1 MTSRESGTAAAVLS
15 GLPDN
20 SVASPEQTVSDGE
33 AFRYFPRWVEA
44 GDVISLNGYR
54 LKSYSMHLSDKKE
67 KQALENHDLQALL
80 AACVPP
86 APEPLDHG
94 PGFVIVHYARD
105 GDYLLISRWYG
116 GNMLKHELFQ
126 LVQNAEG
133 WQAEPL
139 RSTNI
144 VACVWELQVI
154 AFERQAWVATVMT
167 KRGTEQSFKSYLNTV
182 LEGWV

>member
-105 GDYLLISRWYG
+105 GDYPSDKPLVWRQHAQARIVSACAKRRRLAG
-116 GNMLKHELFQ
+116 GAVALHQ
-126 LVQNAEG
+126 HRG
-133 WQAEPL
+133 L
-139 RSTNI
+139 RMG
-144 VACVWELQVI
+144 VAGHRIRKAGMGGYRDDKTRNRTIIQILSQHG
-154 AFERQAWVATVMT
+154 A
-167 KRGTEQSFKSYLNTV
+167 
-182 LEGWV
+182 